1 MQSLACVE
9 SAQAAYCGKYGKQ
22 IMIEQIAAFWKL
34 SPQTTERILYSAAA
48 FIFLFLLKE
57 ITGRVMNRNVED
69 DKRRYHARKLIAY
82 IHTGVVFLVIGSI
95 WFRGMTSLGTFLG
108 LMSAGLAVALHDP
121 ISNIAGFFFIEA
133 RKPFRVGDRV
143 EIDGTQGDVID
154 IRLFQFSIVEVGN
167 WVDAD
172 QSTGRIIHVP
182 NNLALRKPLA
192 NSHTGFEYIWNE
204 IPVLIT
210 FESDWKKA
218 KALLLKIGREN
229 TEFLSLGA
237 QAQIR
242 KAAQKYLIIAGKLTP
257 TVYTDVKDSGVCL
270 TIRYLVNPRQR
281 RGTEQK
287 IWEEILDAF
296 AENSDIWLAYPT
308 IRYYSAPAASSL
320 NDPNQEKL

>member
-1 MQSLACVE
+1 
-9 SAQAAYCGKYGKQ
+9 
-22 IMIEQIAAFWKL
+22 MIEQIAAFWKL
-34 SPQTTERILYSAAA
+34 SPRTTERILYSAAA
-48 FIFLFLLKE
+48 FVFLFLLKE
-57 ITGRVMNRNVED
+57 ITYRVMNRKIRD
-69 DKRRYHARKLIAY
+69 DKRRYHARKSISYAY
-82 IHTGVVFLVIGSI
+82 SAVVILVIGSI

-121 ISNIAGFFFIEA
+121 ISNMAGFFFIEG

-182 NNLALRKPLA
+182 NNLAMRKPLA
-192 NSHTGFEYIWNE
+192 NSHAGFEYIWNE

-210 FESDWKKA
+210 FESDWKTA
-218 KALLLKIGREN
+218 KDILHRISREN
-229 TEFLSLGA
+229 TEFLSEGA
-237 QAQIR
+237 QVQIR
-242 KAAQKYLIIAGKLTP
+242 KAAKRYLIVAGKLTP
-257 TVYTDVKDSGVCL
+257 TVYTTVKESGVCL

-287 IWEEILDAF
+287 IWEEVLDAF
-296 AENSDIWLAYPT
+296 AGHSNIHLAYPT
-308 IRYYSAPAASSL
+308 IRYYSGPAPL
-320 NDPNQEKL
+320 NQEHSS